1 MLKGK
6 LLECGHWEVSI
17 VHPRLVIC
25 MSLSILVGFLAAGL
39 AVGAGWSLL
48 WALPIYSIAGAAALV
63 ATTLLASLVEEAAD
77 RLPTEPQAEPAH
89 A

>member
-1 MLKGK
+1 LLRGK

-17 VHPRLVIC
+17 VRPRLVIC
-25 MSLSILVGFLAAGL
+25 MSFSILAGFLAAGL

-48 WALPIYSIAGAAALV
+48 WALPIYSVSGSATLV
-63 ATTLLASLVEEAAD
+63 VTTLLAAHVEETAG
-77 RLPTEPQAEPAH
+77 RLRAEPQGKPAH